1 VTKPPITPA
10 RRSSLDRTRNG
21 EIQLAVGRQEA
32 ARACGVSVDF
42 FDHEIR
48 PELAAVHIGRRRVWR
63 IAELERW
70 LVENEKRVLED

>member
-1 VTKPPITPA
+1 VTKPPTSPSL
-10 RRSSLDRTRNG
+10 RSSSDRTSNG
-21 EIQLAVGRQEA
+21 EVRLALGRRDA

-48 PELAAVHIGRRRVWR
+48 PELAAVQIGRRRVWR
-63 IAELERW
+63 VAELERW